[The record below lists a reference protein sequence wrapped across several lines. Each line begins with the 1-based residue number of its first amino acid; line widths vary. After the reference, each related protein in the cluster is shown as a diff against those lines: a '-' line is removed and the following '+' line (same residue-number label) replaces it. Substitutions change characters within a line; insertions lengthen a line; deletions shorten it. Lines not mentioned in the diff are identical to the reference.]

1 MAAYVSIKEEVLRK
15 LSENL
20 AEIQE
25 RFGIETLGIFGSV
38 SRGEDTE
45 ASDVDVLYRFREGR
59 GGMHDLVGLYEYL
72 KEIFGREVDVI
83 SFDYISPL
91 IEAKV
96 RADSI
101 VINSGVPA

>member
-1 MAAYVSIKEEVLRK
+1 MSIKEEVLRK

-45 ASDVDVLYRFREGR
+45 TSDVDVLYRFRKGR
-59 GGMHDLVGLYEYL
+59 GRMHDLVGLYEFL
-72 KEIFGREVDVI
+72 KELFGREVDVI